1 MEYSKLTIP
10 MLKERLREAG
20 LRVGGCKDELVKRWK
35 ELPEDR
41 RIQIASSPRVRA
53 VDLSHARTPTSGA
66 SGALAST
73 ALRCVVLCERD
84 NEIVTLRRDLELAHA
99 HAERE
104 RELALGERW
113 QRKRNAEGL
122 QRCFEAKSMLED
134 QLKQAEQKNRLLE
147 QKLQETVREK
157 DAEIASLRS
166 LAYLSDGAR
175 FVRQVLDWNTP
186 TLDFFKPEL
195 HACAVRAVE
204 AEMAVVHCLRDKKTI
219 RVPLS
224 KLHGHMA
231 WSYEN

>member
-1 MEYSKLTIP
+1 MMEYSKLTIP

-41 RIQIASSPRVRA
+41 RIQIANSPRVRA
-53 VDLSHARTPTSGA
+53 VDRSHARTPISGA

-84 NEIVTLRRDLELAHA
+84 NEIVTLRRDLEHALA

-104 RELALGERW
+104 RW
-113 QRKRNAEGL
+113 HRKRNAEGL
-122 QRCFEAKSMLED
+122 QRRFEMCVKLED
-134 QLKQAEQKNRLLE
+134 QLKQAEQKHRLLE
-147 QKLQETVREK
+147 QKLHETVREK

-175 FVRQVLDWNTP
+175 SLRQVLDWNTP
-186 TLDFFKPEL
+186 VLDFFKPEL

-204 AEMAVVHCLRDKKTI
+204 AESVVVQCLRDKKTI

-224 KLHGHMA
+224 KLHGRTA
-231 WSYEN
+231 WSYED

>member
-53 VDLSHARTPTSGA
+53 ADLSHGRRPASGA

-84 NEIVTLRRDLELAHA
+84 NEIATLRRDLELAHA
-99 HAERE
+99 HAAR
-104 RELALGERW
+104 ERW

-134 QLKQAEQKNRLLE
+134 QLKQAEQKHRLLE
-147 QKLQETVREK
+147 QKLHETVREK

-166 LAYLSDGAR
+166 LAYLSDGAQLS
-175 FVRQVLDWNTP
+175 VRGLLLNWNTP

-204 AEMAVVHCLRDKKTI
+204 AELVVVHCLRDKKTI

-224 KLHGHMA
+224 KLHGRIA